1 MSGLSNS
8 IKKYFKI
15 TRDTGSLFV
24 QNDSFNY
31 SAGIAFYTI
40 FSMPAILLIVT
51 VIAGIIYEKDVVHT
65 ELMNQISFLIGRN
78 GAHEI
83 NRIIQNTSI
92 SNATSLAKLVGIG
105 TLVFSA
111 TTVFVSLQ
119 NSLNNIWHIKPK
131 PKREILKFLLNRL
144 MSLAM
149 VVCIGFLLLVS
160 LVIDTLL
167 VFLND
172 TLTNLLTID
181 TYVLIKILNYTI
193 SFAVITLVFAL
204 IFKVLPD
211 ARIRWKDVWI
221 GALVTAFLF
230 IVGKFLIGFYLGNSN
245 VSNAYGA
252 AGSTV
257 IVLIWVYYSVLIL
270 LFGAQFTY
278 VYSNEIGR
286 RIRPYD
292 NAVKIEV
299 REIEKNN

>member
-1 MSGLSNS
+1 MSGFKA
-8 IKKYFKI
+8 IKKYFNVTK
-15 TRDTGSLFV
+15 TTGVMFV

-40 FSMPAILLIVT
+40 FSLPAILLIVT
-51 VIAGIIYEKDVVHT
+51 VVAGIIYKQDVVHT
-65 ELMNQISFLIGRN
+65 ELMHQISFLIGPN
-78 GAHEI
+78 GAEEI

-92 SNATSLAKLVGIG
+92 SNASSLAKMIGIG
-105 TLVFSA
+105 TLIFSA

-149 VVCIGFLLLVS
+149 VICIGFLLLVS

-172 TLTNLLTID
+172 SIADLLSID
-181 TYVLIKILNYTI
+181 TYVLIKILNYSI

-211 ARIRWKDVWI
+211 AKIRWKDVWI

-245 VSNAYGA
+245 IGNAYGA

-257 IVLIWVYYSVLIL
+257 IVLIWVYYSVLIV

-286 RIRPYD
+286 KIRPYS
-292 NAVKIEV
+292 NAVKVEI
-299 REIEKNN
+299 REIEKKK